1 MVQLADQS
9 QRHDLDGLARGVV
22 HMAQTLQGTGHFFM
36 GGVLAVLDEVHD
48 GGLHVQAA
56 QPLPE
61 NVHFLV
67 HDLGGFLSLVATGGQ
82 VLFHHFLEVV
92 DIVKVD
98 VVQAVDV
105 GVDVAGDGDVD
116 EEHGPVLARLEHAA
130 DVTGTDDGIRRTG
143 GRDDDVHL
151 RQMGGQGFKRQG
163 PAIELT
169 CQFLTARERTV
180 GHQDLVH
187 TGLEQVG
194 GGQFGHLTGAHQ
206 HGLVVLHLA
215 EDALGQFHG
224 GIADGHGAGGHGGL
238 GAHAFGHGERL
249 VQ

>member
-1 MVQLADQS
+1 
-9 QRHDLDGLARGVV
+9 
-22 HMAQTLQGTGHFFM
+22 
-36 GGVLAVLDEVHD
+36 
-48 GGLHVQAA
+48 
-56 QPLPE
+56 
-61 NVHFLV
+61 
-67 HDLGGFLSLVATGGQ
+67 
-82 VLFHHFLEVV
+82 
-92 DIVKVD
+92 
-98 VVQAVDV
+98 
-105 GVDVAGDGDVD
+105 
-116 EEHGPVLARLEHAA
+116 
-130 DVTGTDDGIRRTG
+130 
-143 GRDDDVHL
+143 
-151 RQMGGQGFKRQG
+151 MGGQGFKRQG